1 MQIEEMSGS
10 LLQNINDLEKMLN
23 NTKRLIVENENL
35 VEQVKEELSR
45 LMDQQVKNIN
55 QGFNDLIRK
64 LEEKKHEI
72 ILEFEKKFKKE
83 EQKFIS
89 KQNQIRQDTEEIA
102 SIELILKELKQFTE
116 TNNDAQILQKIHDIT
131 TFLHKSFT
139 DLDIITKKQISQKSE
154 IFIDPNFKPLSL
166 NVKKALDIVKKFEMV
181 LPSINQKVK
190 SQENAM
196 INAMSMNPL
205 YGRQSSRSQ
214 NPMNGEYEEQNENM
228 GSENPE
234 GNVGTSTGRNINMMP
249 ISMSGR
255 GQSTG
260 RKEGMSMDD
269 DFEKPS
275 QRKIKPI
282 DQQQEGDGEEDTG
295 VLTCFGDAGEILQ
308 YTLGRFS
315 WEKLKYENNASYT
328 GSLKYMSCCS
338 SNDSRI
344 YLSGGVLISNNHPS
358 STLYEINAGRI
369 RKNIKK
375 RNMQAKR
382 FGHSAIFLNGYVYA
396 IGGFSH
402 RDVPNETPVTLSSVE
417 RFAVHENKWYYVASM
432 NEARAFGGVCKI
444 ENQYIYMFGGLHDYQ
459 VLNNIEKYDVI
470 TDTWVSLY
478 YKLPLPLAKLGA

>member
-1 MQIEEMSGS
+1 MQVEEMAGS

-205 YGRQSSRSQ
+205 YGRHSSRSQ
-214 NPMNGEYEEQNENM
+214 NPENASAY
-228 GSENPE
+228 GVDNINPE
-234 GNVGTSTGRNINMMP
+234 YPEEHVGTSTGRNVNMMP

-255 GQSTG
+255 GPTSTRRAGQSLNDSVE
-260 RKEGMSMDD
+260 R
-269 DFEKPS
+269 PS
-275 QRKIKPI
+275 QRMPKPVT
-282 DQQQEGDGEEDTG
+282 GEDNEDEDTG
-295 VLTCFGDAGEILQ
+295 ILTVFGDSNEILQ

-315 WEKLKYENNASYT
+315 WEKLKYENNSSYS

-338 SNDSRI
+338 TSDGRI

-358 STLYEINAGRI
+358 STFYEINSSRI

-375 RNMQAKR
+375 RNMQVKR
-382 FGHSAIFLNGYVYA
+382 FGHSAIFLNGYVYS

-417 RFAVHENKWYYVASM
+417 RFAIHENKWYYMASM
-432 NEARAFGGVCKI
+432 NEARAFSGI
-444 ENQYIYMFGGLHDYQ
+444 
-459 VLNNIEKYDVI
+459 
-470 TDTWVSLY
+470 
-478 YKLPLPLAKLGA
+478 

>member
-1 MQIEEMSGS
+1 MQIEEMAGS

-116 TNNDAQILQKIHDIT
+116 TNNDAQILQKIHDVT

-190 SQENAM
+190 NQETAV

-205 YGRQSSRSQ
+205 YGQQSSRTQ
-214 NPMNGEYEEQNENM
+214 NPASAYNDEDDL
-228 GSENPE
+228 NPAMQDE
-234 GNVGTSTGRNINMMP
+234 APANATGRNSYGMP

-255 GQSTG
+255 GPASSSRMG
-260 RKEGMSMDD
+260 RKL
-269 DFEKPS
+269 
-275 QRKIKPI
+275 
-282 DQQQEGDGEEDTG
+282 DQSGANEDHKVDREDAKDGDGEDSGT
-295 VLTCFGDAGEILQ
+295 LTCFGDASEILQ
-308 YTLGRFS
+308 YTLGRFT
-315 WEKLKYENNASYT
+315 WEKLKYENNAAYS
-328 GSLKYMSCCS
+328 GSLKYMSSCTAP
-338 SNDSRI
+338 DGRV
-344 YLSGGVLISNNHPS
+344 YLVGGVLISNNHPS
-358 STLYEINAGRI
+358 ST
-369 RKNIKK
+369 
-375 RNMQAKR
+375 
-382 FGHSAIFLNGYVYA
+382 
-396 IGGFSH
+396 
-402 RDVPNETPVTLSSVE
+402 
-417 RFAVHENKWYYVASM
+417 
-432 NEARAFGGVCKI
+432 
-444 ENQYIYMFGGLHDYQ
+444 
-459 VLNNIEKYDVI
+459 
-470 TDTWVSLY
+470 
-478 YKLPLPLAKLGA
+478 

>member
-1 MQIEEMSGS
+1 MAGS

-139 DLDIITKKQISQKSE
+139 DLDIIITKKQISQKSE

-181 LPSINQKVK
+181 LPSINSKAK
-190 SQENAM
+190 NQETAV

-205 YGRQSSRSQ
+205 YGHQSSRTQ
-214 NPMNGEYEEQNENM
+214 NPNSAYNDEEDLNTGMQEDPHANA
-228 GSENPE
+228 
-234 GNVGTSTGRNINMMP
+234 TGRNSHVMP

-255 GQSTG
+255 GPGSSSRRDMSADPE
-260 RKEGMSMDD
+260 RKEKRLADPEN
-269 DFEKPS
+269 EK
-275 QRKIKPI
+275 
-282 DQQQEGDGEEDTG
+282 EVDGEDTG
-295 VLTCFGDAGEILQ
+295 MLT
-308 YTLGRFS
+308 
-315 WEKLKYENNASYT
+315 
-328 GSLKYMSCCS
+328 
-338 SNDSRI
+338 
-344 YLSGGVLISNNHPS
+344 
-358 STLYEINAGRI
+358 
-369 RKNIKK
+369 
-375 RNMQAKR
+375 
-382 FGHSAIFLNGYVYA
+382 
-396 IGGFSH
+396 
-402 RDVPNETPVTLSSVE
+402 
-417 RFAVHENKWYYVASM
+417 
-432 NEARAFGGVCKI
+432 
-444 ENQYIYMFGGLHDYQ
+444 
-459 VLNNIEKYDVI
+459 
-470 TDTWVSLY
+470 
-478 YKLPLPLAKLGA
+478 

>member
-1 MQIEEMSGS
+1 MPIEEMSGS
-10 LLQNINDLEKMLN
+10 LLQNVNDLEKMLN

-35 VEQVKEELSR
+35 IEQVKEELSR

-139 DLDIITKKQISQKSE
+139 DLDIITKKQIYQKSE

-190 SQENAM
+190 NQESAM
-196 INAMSMNPL
+196 INSMSMNPL

-214 NPMNGEYEEQNENM
+214 NPMG
-228 GSENPE
+228 
-234 GNVGTSTGRNINMMP
+234 GNDMEDSMVPGQEDQVATSTGRDQNMMP

-255 GQSTG
+255 GAPGSSSIRQGAPPMDYSS
-260 RKEGMSMDD
+260 RKGS
-269 DFEKPS
+269 PS
-275 QRKIKPI
+275 RGQGIK
-282 DQQQEGDGEEDTG
+282 EEDENQESG
-295 VLTCFGDAGEILQ
+295 MLTCFGDANEILQ
-308 YTLGRFS
+308 YTLGRFT
-315 WEKLKYENNASYT
+315 WTKYKYENNAAYT
-328 GSLKYMSCCS
+328 GSLKYMS
-338 SNDSRI
+338 
-344 YLSGGVLISNNHPS
+344 
-358 STLYEINAGRI
+358 
-369 RKNIKK
+369 
-375 RNMQAKR
+375 
-382 FGHSAIFLNGYVYA
+382 
-396 IGGFSH
+396 
-402 RDVPNETPVTLSSVE
+402 
-417 RFAVHENKWYYVASM
+417 
-432 NEARAFGGVCKI
+432 
-444 ENQYIYMFGGLHDYQ
+444 
-459 VLNNIEKYDVI
+459 
-470 TDTWVSLY
+470 
-478 YKLPLPLAKLGA
+478 

>member
-1 MQIEEMSGS
+1 MAGS

-181 LPSINQKVK
+181 LPSINSKAK
-190 SQENAM
+190 NQETAV

-205 YGRQSSRSQ
+205 YGHQSSRTQ
-214 NPMNGEYEEQNENM
+214 NPNSAYNDEEDLNTGMQEDPHANA
-228 GSENPE
+228 
-234 GNVGTSTGRNINMMP
+234 TGRNSHAMP

-255 GQSTG
+255 GPGSSSRRDMSADPE
-260 RKEGMSMDD
+260 RKEKRLADPEN
-269 DFEKPS
+269 EK
-275 QRKIKPI
+275 
-282 DQQQEGDGEEDTG
+282 EVDGEDTG
-295 VLTCFGDAGEILQ
+295 MLT
-308 YTLGRFS
+308 
-315 WEKLKYENNASYT
+315 
-328 GSLKYMSCCS
+328 
-338 SNDSRI
+338 
-344 YLSGGVLISNNHPS
+344 
-358 STLYEINAGRI
+358 
-369 RKNIKK
+369 
-375 RNMQAKR
+375 
-382 FGHSAIFLNGYVYA
+382 
-396 IGGFSH
+396 
-402 RDVPNETPVTLSSVE
+402 
-417 RFAVHENKWYYVASM
+417 
-432 NEARAFGGVCKI
+432 
-444 ENQYIYMFGGLHDYQ
+444 
-459 VLNNIEKYDVI
+459 
-470 TDTWVSLY
+470 
-478 YKLPLPLAKLGA
+478 